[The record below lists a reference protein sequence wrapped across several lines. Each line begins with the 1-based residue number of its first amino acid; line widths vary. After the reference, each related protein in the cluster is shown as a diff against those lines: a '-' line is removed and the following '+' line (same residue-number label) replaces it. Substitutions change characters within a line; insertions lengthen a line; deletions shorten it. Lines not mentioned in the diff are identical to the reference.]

1 MARGLQVIRDL
12 LVVPA
17 GISQQ
22 DGRRSRGHPL
32 RRLAS
37 PEQRLERLPLFNAQ
51 LYRLPGT

>member
-22 DGRRSRGHPL
+22 DGRRSLGHPL
-32 RRLAS
+32 LRLAS
-37 PEQRLERLPLFNAQ
+37 SEQRLELLPLFNAQ
-51 LYRLPGT
+51 LYRIPGT